1 MENRKIAL
9 VTGGSRGIG
18 KAICMELAKEGMD
31 IVFSYRNG
39 EEEAK
44 KAVSQIEE
52 YQVKAL
58 AVKADVAKKEDSLQ
72 LIQEALTFGDQ
83 KIDVLVNNAGI
94 TRDNLMMRM
103 TDEEFEQ
110 VIDTNLKGTFYMMR
124 EVSKLMLKKRSGRII
139 NISSVVGIK
148 GNAGQVNYAASKAGV
163 IGMTKSLA
171 RELAGRKIT
180 VNAVAPGMIETDMT
194 AAIPEKAKEEILNS
208 IPMKEMG
215 RPEDIAKAVAFLAGE
230 GGRYITGQV
239 ISVDG
244 GMAI

>member
-1 MENRKIAL
+1 MENKRIAL

-18 KAICMELAKEGMD
+18 RAICTELAGEGMD
-31 IVFSYRNG
+31 IIFTYRSG
-39 EEEAK
+39 KEAADETTAICEALGSRVL
-44 KAVSQIEE
+44 AVQADVGKSEDCLALME
-52 YQVKAL
+52 KAL
-58 AVKADVAKKEDSLQ
+58 V
-72 LIQEALTFGDQ
+72 FGDK

-94 TRDNLMMRM
+94 TKDNLLMRM
-103 TDEEFEQ
+103 TEEEFDQ
-110 VIDTNLKGTFYMMR
+110 VIETNLRGTFLMMK
-124 EVSKLMLKKRSGRII
+124 EVSKVMLKKRSGRII
-139 NISSVVGIK
+139 NISSVVGVM

-180 VNAVAPGMIETDMT
+180 VNAIAPGMIETDMT
-194 AAIPEKAKEEILNS
+194 QALGQKTREEILNS

-215 RPEDIAKAVAFLAGE
+215 QAEDIAKAVAFLAGD

-239 ISVDG
+239 LCVDG